1 MLPLQNYKERIMQK
15 IETPL
20 TEMLGIKYPIIL
32 APMFLVSNEEMSIE
46 AIKAGIA
53 PCIPALNW
61 RTIEQ
66 MEAGVK
72 KIREGA
78 DGPIGIN
85 LIVNKSNIMYKKQ
98 LQACVDLKV
107 DFIITSLGSP
117 EEVIKSCKPHGIK
130 VFCDV
135 VDVAYAKKVER
146 LGADA
151 LIAVNKEAG
160 GHAGPMLSTEL
171 IPLLKENCSIPVIS
185 AGGVGDGAGIW
196 KRINQDGAIGVSMGS
211 IFIATPEAPVSQEYK
226 QACVDYGADDI
237 VLTTKI
243 SGSPCTVINTPY
255 VQKVG
260 TKQNWFEKMLSKN
273 KTLKKYVKMFTFVKG
288 MKAVEKAAFSSTY
301 ATVWCAGP
309 SIEYTKAIEPVKVI
323 VDRLINEYLQTAEN
337 KDFQEKAMEKSIVRR
352 K

>member
-1 MLPLQNYKERIMQK
+1 MKEIN
-15 IETPL
+15 TTL

-61 RTIEQ
+61 RTDEQ
-66 MEAGVK
+66 MRAGLN
-72 KIREGA
+72 KIRSA
-78 DGPIGIN
+78 VSGPIGIN
-85 LIVNKSNIMYKKQ
+85 LIVNKSNIHYKRQ
-98 LQACVDLKV
+98 LATCVEMKV

-117 EEVIKSCKPHGIK
+117 EEVIQSCKPHGIK

-135 VDVAYAKKVER
+135 VDVAYAKKVES

-151 LIAVNKEAG
+151 VIAVNKEAG

-171 IPLLKENCSIPVIS
+171 IPLLRENVKIPVIS

-196 KRINQDGAIGVSMGS
+196 KRINTDGAVGVSMGS

-226 QACVDYGADDI
+226 QACVDYGAKDI

-260 TKQNWFEKMLSKN
+260 TKQNWFEKLLSSN
-273 KTLKKYVKMFTFVKG
+273 KKLKKYVKMLTFYKG
-288 MKAVEKAAFSSTY
+288 MKAVEKAAFNSTY
-301 ATVWCAGP
+301 ETVWCAGP
-309 SIEYTKAIEPVKVI
+309 SIEYTKAIRPVKDI
-323 VDRLINEYLQTAEN
+323 VADLVAQYHEVNTDEQKKEA
-337 KDFQEKAMEKSIVRR
+337 AMANSVVRR
-352 K
+352 N

>member
-1 MLPLQNYKERIMQK
+1 MNK
-15 IETPL
+15 IKTPL
-20 TEMLGIKYPIIL
+20 TALLNIKYPIIL

-61 RTIEQ
+61 RTDEQ
-66 MEAGVK
+66 MRAGIK
-72 KIREGA
+72 QIREATNG
-78 DGPIGIN
+78 GVIGIN
-85 LIVNKSNIMYKKQ
+85 LIVNKSNIHYRRQ
-98 LQACVDLKV
+98 LDTCVELGV
-107 DFIITSLGSP
+107 NFIITSLGSP
-117 EEVIKSCKPHGIK
+117 EEVIQKCKPKGIK

-135 VDVAYAKKVER
+135 VDVAYAKKVEA

-171 IPLLKENCSIPVIS
+171 IPLLKANCSIPVIS
-185 AGGVGDGAGIW
+185 AGGVGNGAGIW
-196 KRINQDGAIGVSMGS
+196 KRINQDGAVGVSMGS
-211 IFIATPEAPVSQEYK
+211 IFIATPEAPVSEAYK

-260 TKQNWFEKMLSKN
+260 TKQNWFERILSKN
-273 KTLKKYVKMFTFVKG
+273 KKLKKYVKMLTFYKG
-288 MKAVEKAAFSSTY
+288 MKAIEKAAFSSTY
-301 ATVWCAGP
+301 ESVWCAGP
-309 SIEYTKAIEPVKVI
+309 SIEYTKAIRPVKEI
-323 VDRLINEYLQTAEN
+323 VADLVKEYNEVNENETKKTA
-337 KDFQEKAMEKSIVRR
+337 AMANSVVRR
-352 K
+352 N